1 MRRTILL
8 VVSFVV
14 LCTTGAH
21 SQAIFRVTRP
31 LLKKPVTISKSLRI
45 NRVTVIETRHI
56 ERAVRAAEFQS
67 RLRQQEALSN
77 TPMIAAPNVNVAF
90 LTQNIEQHVCK
101 PEQLYGGYNYLRTCS
116 KNMKTPDW
124 VHINKTT
131 SYNGVHHI
139 INVQTL
145 KELYK
150 VSLESYEK
158 GKIELYPFFNDMV
171 LNAPGMFH
179 KFHNNP
185 EFVQFFHN
193 SALQLEIYNDAG
205 IKGVLDYFFENMVKL
220 NIEQGLKPID
230 QEIIDGT
237 YLEAE
242 LWTTHFGLD
251 WEK

>member
-1 MRRTILL
+1 
-8 VVSFVV
+8 
-14 LCTTGAH
+14 
-21 SQAIFRVTRP
+21 
-31 LLKKPVTISKSLRI
+31 
-45 NRVTVIETRHI
+45 
-56 ERAVRAAEFQS
+56 
-67 RLRQQEALSN
+67 
-77 TPMIAAPNVNVAF
+77 
-90 LTQNIEQHVCK
+90 
-101 PEQLYGGYNYLRTCS
+101 
-116 KNMKTPDW
+116 
-124 VHINKTT
+124 
-131 SYNGVHHI
+131 
-139 INVQTL
+139 
-145 KELYK
+145 
-150 VSLESYEK
+150 
-158 GKIELYPFFNDMV
+158 MV